1 MKKSILTIFLI
12 TGAVFSLCAQESPVL
27 LTVGDEPVTLDE
39 FERIYKKNNN
49 EASLNRQTPEE
60 YLELFVN
67 FKLKVKEAEAL
78 GMDTTAK
85 FINELEGY
93 RAQLAKPYLTDEESK
108 QEMMQ
113 EAYERAQLDVRAHHI
128 LIKLAADATPEDTLK
143 AYEKASEIRA
153 RIMNGED
160 FETLARATSDDASAQ
175 RNGGDLGYFTAF
187 SMIYSFET
195 MAYTTPIGEI
205 SMPFRTNYGYHVL
218 KVDDRRPARGQVKVA
233 HIFVRT
239 PEEMSESQKEQ
250 AYEKVQT
257 IYDSIQSGVDFEQ
270 LARNNSEDPG
280 SAKEGGNI
288 PWFGTGRMIPEFE
301 NVCFSIEKPG
311 EYSKPFKS
319 FYGWHIVKLINK
331 KGVGSYEEMEA
342 TLQEQINRGD
352 RGKHRTER
360 YIAKLKAEYGFTEYP
375 ESLEPVLAAIDSSLL
390 LGMWQAGEL
399 EYLSTT
405 LLKIGQREVTTGA
418 FVEYVVR
425 TQNRGKSRDP
435 KSYVNDLYNTFS
447 NDQVIS
453 YEESRLPEK
462 FPEFRYIY
470 EEYHDGILLF
480 DIMDKQV
487 WSMAVSDTLG
497 LGAFHEAHK
506 NDYMW
511 QSRTEAFLIT
521 YNKETD
527 VAGLRKASKKIAK
540 GKLDEEALNAKYCSN
555 DTIPCIT
562 LTSLLVEAGE
572 NEMVDAQNGVPGPGP
587 EVEGDE
593 SSSFILIKEQR
604 SPEPK
609 ELDEARGQITSDYQ
623 TYLEK
628 EWINHLKEKYPV
640 EVNKSLLSRIEN

>member
-1 MKKSILTIFLI
+1 M
-12 TGAVFSLCAQESPVL
+12 
-27 LTVGDEPVTLDE
+27 
-39 FERIYKKNNN
+39 
-49 EASLNRQTPEE
+49 
-60 YLELFVN
+60 
-67 FKLKVKEAEAL
+67 KEAEAL
-78 GMDTTAK
+78 GLDTTTK

-93 RAQLAKPYLTDEESK
+93 RAQLAKPYLTDDESK
-108 QEMMQ
+108 QEMMK

-128 LIKLAADATPEDTLK
+128 LIKLATNASPDDTLK
-143 AYEKASEIRA
+143 AFEKASEIRA
-153 RIMNGED
+153 RVLNGED
-160 FETLARATSDDASAQ
+160 FETVARATSDDASAQ
-175 RNGGDLGYFTAF
+175 RNGGDLGYFTVF
-187 SMIYSFET
+187 SMIYTFEA

-250 AYEKVQT
+250 AYEKAQT
-257 IYDSIQSGVDFEQ
+257 VYDSIQSGVDFEQ

-280 SAKEGGNI
+280 SAKDGGNI

-301 NVCFSIEKPG
+301 NVCFAIEEVG

-319 FYGWHIVKLINK
+319 FYGWHIVKLVDK
-331 KGVGSYEEMEA
+331 KGIGSYEEMEA

-360 YIAKLKAEYGFTEYP
+360 YIAKLKEEYGYSENP
-375 ESLEPVLAAIDSSLL
+375 ESLDPVYAAIDSSLL
-390 LGMWQAGEL
+390 IGMWEAGEL
-399 EYLSTT
+399 EYLSTP
-405 LLKIGQREVTTGA
+405 LLKIGQREVTTGE
-418 FVEYVVR
+418 FVEYIVQ

-435 KSYVNDLYNTFS
+435 KSYVDDLLKTFS
-447 NDQVIS
+447 NDQIIS
-453 YEESRLPEK
+453 YEESMLPEK
-462 FPEFRYIY
+462 YPEFRYIY

-480 DIMDKQV
+480 DIMDQQV

-497 LGAFHEAHK
+497 LEAFHEAHK

-511 QSRTEAFLIT
+511 QSRTDAFLIT
-521 YNKETD
+521 YDEGTD
-527 VAGLRKASKKIAK
+527 VAGVRKASKKIAK

-562 LTSLLVEAGE
+562 LTPLLVEKGE
-572 NEMVDAQNGVPGPGP
+572 NEMVDAQNGVTGPGP
-587 EVEGDE
+587 VVEGDE
-593 SSSFILIKEQR
+593 SNSFILIKEQR

-623 TYLEK
+623 TYLEE
-628 EWINHLKEKYPV
+628 EWINQLKEKYPV
-640 EVNKSLLSRIEN
+640 EVNKNLLSEIEN

>member
-1 MKKSILTIFLI
+1 MKKIILSIVLI
-12 TGAVFSLCAQESPVL
+12 SGVVFGLYAQESPVL
-27 LTVGDEPVTLDE
+27 LTVGEDPVTLDE

-60 YLELFVN
+60 YLELFIN

-78 GMDTTAK
+78 GLDTTTK

-108 QEMMQ
+108 QEMMK

-128 LIKLAADATPEDTLK
+128 LIKVAANATPEDTLK
-143 AYEKASEIRA
+143 AYEKALEIRT
-153 RIMNGED
+153 RVLNGED
-160 FETLARATSDDASAQ
+160 FETVARATSDDASAQ

-187 SMIYSFET
+187 SMIYTFET

-205 SMPFRTNYGYHVL
+205 SMPFRTNYGYHIL

-239 PEEMSESQKEQ
+239 PEDMSESQKEL
-250 AYEKVQT
+250 AYEKVHA
-257 IYDSIQSGVDFEQ
+257 IYDSIQAGVDFEQ
-270 LARNNSEDPG
+270 LARTNSEDPG
-280 SAKEGGNI
+280 SAKDGGNI

-319 FYGWHIVKLINK
+319 SYGWHIVKLMDK
-331 KGVGSYEEMEA
+331 KGIGSYEEMEA
-342 TLQEQINRGD
+342 SLQEQINRGD

-360 YIAKLKAEYGFTEYP
+360 YIAKLKNEYGYSEYP
-375 ESLEPVLAAIDSSLL
+375 ESLEPVYAAIDTTLL
-390 LGMWQAGEL
+390 LGMWEAGEL
-399 EYLSTT
+399 EYLSTP
-405 LLKIGQREVTTGA
+405 LLKIGQLEVPTGE
-418 FVEYVVR
+418 FVEYIVQ

-435 KSYVNDLYNTFS
+435 KSYVDNLFKTFS
-447 NDQVIS
+447 NDQVIA

-462 FPEFRYIY
+462 YPDFRYIY
-470 EEYHDGILLF
+470 QEYHDGILLF
-480 DIMDKQV
+480 DIMDQQV
-487 WSMAVSDTLG
+487 WSMAVADTLG
-497 LGAFHEAHK
+497 LEAFHEAHK

-511 QSRTEAFLIT
+511 PSRTEAFLIT
-521 YNKETD
+521 YGEGTN
-527 VAGLRKASKKIAK
+527 VAGLRKAAKKIAR

-555 DTIPCIT
+555 DTIACIT
-562 LTSLLVEAGE
+562 LTPLLVEKGE

-587 EVEGDE
+587 VVEGDE
-593 SSSFILIKEQR
+593 SNSFVLIKGQR

-609 ELDEARGQITSDYQ
+609 KLDEARGQITSDYQ
-623 TYLEK
+623 TYLEE

-640 EVNKSLLSRIEN
+640 EVNKDLLSAIEN

>member
-1 MKKSILTIFLI
+1 MKKIILSIVLI
-12 TGAVFSLCAQESPVL
+12 TGIVFGLCAQESPVL
-27 LTVGDEPVTLDE
+27 LTVGDDPVTLDE

-60 YLELFVN
+60 YLELFIN

-78 GMDTTAK
+78 GLDTTTK

-93 RAQLAKPYLTDEESK
+93 RVQLAKPYLTDEESK
-108 QEMMQ
+108 QEMMK

-128 LIKLAADATPEDTLK
+128 LIKLAANATPDDTLK
-143 AYEKASEIRA
+143 AFEKASEIRT
-153 RIMNGED
+153 RVLEGEA
-160 FETLARATSDDASAQ
+160 FETVARATSDDASAQ
-175 RNGGDLGYFTAF
+175 RNGGDLGYFTVF
-187 SMIYSFET
+187 SMIYTFET
-195 MAYTTPIGEI
+195 MAYTTPVGEI

-218 KVDDRRPARGQVKVA
+218 RVDDRRPARGQVKVA

-250 AYEKVQT
+250 AFEKVQT
-257 IYDSIQSGVDFEQ
+257 LYDSIQSGVDFGQ

-280 SAKEGGNI
+280 SAKDGGNI

-301 NVCFSIEKPG
+301 NVCFAIEEIG

-319 FYGWHIVKLINK
+319 FYGWHIVKLVDK
-331 KGVGSYEEMEA
+331 KGIGSYEEMEA

-360 YIAKLKAEYGFTEYP
+360 YIAKLKEEYGYSEHP
-375 ESLEPVLAAIDSSLL
+375 ESLEPVYSAIDSSLL
-390 LGMWQAGEL
+390 LGMWEAGEL
-399 EYLSTT
+399 VYLSTP
-405 LLKIGQREVTTGA
+405 LLKIGQREVTTGE
-418 FVEYVVR
+418 FVEYIVQ

-435 KSYVNDLYNTFS
+435 KSYVDDLLKTFS
-447 NDQVIS
+447 NDQVIG

-462 FPEFRYIY
+462 YPEFRYIY
-470 EEYHDGILLF
+470 KEYHDGILLF
-480 DIMDKQV
+480 DIMDQQV

-497 LGAFHEAHK
+497 LEAFYEAHK

-511 QSRTEAFLIT
+511 QSRTDAFLIT
-521 YNKETD
+521 YDEGTD
-527 VAGLRKASKKIAK
+527 VAGVRKASKKIAK

-562 LTSLLVEAGE
+562 LTRLLVEKGE

-587 EVEGDE
+587 VVDGDE
-593 SSSFILIKEQR
+593 SNSFILIKEQR

-623 TYLEK
+623 TYLEE
-628 EWINHLKEKYPV
+628 EWINQLKEKYPV
-640 EVNKSLLSRIEN
+640 EVNKDLLSEIEN